1 MKRVG
6 FEKVAFGAFHNHK
19 LLYALHVHAPPV
31 PTRARSPLWCSRS
44 RRHCVHRRQSGQSVI
59 SRRSAPRVHT
69 FNGSQTTCG
78 DRIRYSGSRLAH
90 GDAES
95 ASRATNI
102 ERYPALP
109 PDESAR
115 PGAALHRTRGNAR
128 GGGPWQPWA
137 NCRGRPALRPCRMC
151 PAARVGLT
159 SPPGSHTHG
168 AIRKTRGTYNSTWRK
183 SIWRREC

>member
-1 MKRVG
+1 MVHFTTTSYSMHYMYMPPQCRLVRAAPSG
-6 FEKVAFGAFHNHK
+6 AHDHVVTAYTGVSPVSQLFHGVPHPAFTPST
-19 LLYALHVHAPPV
+19 ALKP
-31 PTRARSPLWCSRS
+31 RAAIAYVTQAL
-44 RRHCVHRRQSGQSVI
+44 
-59 SRRSAPRVHT
+59 
-69 FNGSQTTCG
+69 
-78 DRIRYSGSRLAH
+78 RLAH

-95 ASRATNI
+95 ASRATNL